1 MRGRHDA
8 DEMIEEAAASQE
20 MFLRRQGLAQGHAQT
35 QGLGL
40 AQGHAQTQG
49 LGRDRDRERDRG
61 EKLRTTDSHDRRHRS
76 SYDSRDATRTSTS
89 GGLPL
94 SSNQPQPAPLDKE
107 KLGLLKR
114 AFDRY
119 DVDGDGAISVDDLQL
134 AFLAQGRTQ
143 GKEI

>member
-20 MFLRRQGLAQGHAQT
+20 MFLRRQGLAQSQG

-40 AQGHAQTQG
+40 SNGQGQGQG
-49 LGRDRDRERDRG
+49 LGQGLGQRQGKGLGHDRG
-61 EKLRTTDSHDRRHRS
+61 DKQMNPTDSNDRRHHR
-76 SYDSRDATRTSTS
+76 SYDTTRTSS
-89 GGLPL
+89 SNGPLL
-94 SSNQPQPAPLDKE
+94 SSNQPQPLDKE

-143 GKEI
+143 GME